1 MILRPPRSTR
11 TDTLFP
17 YPTLFRST
25 PSQFHDD
32 LDFRRGAQT
41 EPAMF
46 LGRRQAEQPHLAKVA
61 QNFLGDGV
69 VLGDARLERN
79 ELLAGIAPDGIDKLV
94 ERFWIDCHDQAP
106 SRPTIAIAATFW
118 FGMPPRLCERPKVGV
133 PATWRSPARPRSCR

>member
-1 MILRPPRSTR
+1 
-11 TDTLFP
+11 
-17 YPTLFRST
+17 
-25 PSQFHDD
+25 
-32 LDFRRGAQT
+32 
-41 EPAMF
+41 MF

-118 FGMPPRLCERPKVGV
+118 RSEERRVGKECV
-133 PATWRSPARPRSCR
+133 STCRYRWSPYH

>member
-32 LDFRRGAQT
+32 LDFLRGSQT

-69 VLGDARLERN
+69 VLGDARHERN
-79 ELLAGIAPDGIDKLV
+79 ELLAGIAPDGTDKLA
-94 ERFWIDCHDQAP
+94 ERFWIDSH
-106 SRPTIAIAATFW
+106 
-118 FGMPPRLCERPKVGV
+118 V
-133 PATWRSPARPRSCR
+133 PAPDRKSVG